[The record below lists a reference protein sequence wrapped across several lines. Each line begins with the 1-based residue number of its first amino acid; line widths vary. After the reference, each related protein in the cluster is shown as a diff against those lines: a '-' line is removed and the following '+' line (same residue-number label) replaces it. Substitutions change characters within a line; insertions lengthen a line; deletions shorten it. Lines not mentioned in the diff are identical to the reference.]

1 MKTLYEGILGDIDDQ
16 IRTNDKNIEDL
27 LIFSEMYEIIN
38 VSVLDAVCLLHYK
51 FMDRIDWNKVD
62 KFIKGLDFRT
72 DTLKSE
78 YKRIYKLY
86 SRVFSIEKLKKFKQF
101 LILIDNL
108 KAENW
113 LYQGGINNP
122 KEMFTESMHH
132 FIHRMHEFFIDKN
145 INISAMKTGTNRF
158 YKLTFS
164 VLKFDCFSIIFKN
177 K

>member
-16 IRTNDKNIEDL
+16 IKTNDKTVEDL
-27 LIFSEMYEIIN
+27 LVFSEMYEIIN
-38 VSVLDAVCLLHYK
+38 LSILDAVCLFNYK
-51 FMDRIDWNKVD
+51 FMDRIDWDKVD

-78 YKRIYKLY
+78 YKRIYKYY
-86 SRVFSIEKLKKFKQF
+86 SKNYSLDKLKKFKQL

-108 KAENW
+108 KAESW

-122 KEMFTESMHH
+122 KEMFTEFMHH
-132 FIHRMHEFFIDKN
+132 FIHRMNDFFIDN
-145 INISAMKTGTNRF
+145 ISISAMKTGTNRF

-164 VLKFDCFSIIFKN
+164 MLKFNCFSIIFKN

>member
-1 MKTLYEGILGDIDDQ
+1 MQQYEKQ
-16 IRTNDKNIEDL
+16 K
-27 LIFSEMYEIIN
+27 SEQT
-38 VSVLDAVCLLHYK
+38 
-51 FMDRIDWNKVD
+51 WVD

-86 SRVFSIEKLKKFKQF
+86 SRNFSIEKLKKFKQF

-108 KAENW
+108 KAESW

-122 KEMFTESMHH
+122 KEMFTEFMHH

-164 VLKFDCFSIIFKN
+164 VFKI
-177 K
+177 